1 MDMERIK
8 RALPKEAGGG
18 RRSTI
23 RMRSDVAE
31 VVVDCVLM
39 RRSFLEIAKRCAVD
53 IETLVRFRKKFITE
67 EVKRIV
73 LVEDQKAEANA
84 IDTALNEGQDE
95 IQTGLRSIIA
105 EQKAIIAT
113 LKDQDDLG
121 GALMGL
127 RDQAATYERLLK
139 SYTALKERTTIVLS
153 INENPEWSRLQN
165 VLRAVFANHPDAFDH
180 FQRLARQ
187 ECLRLE

>member
-1 MDMERIK
+1 MDMERIR
-8 RALPKEAGGG
+8 RALPKEGGQG

-31 VVVDCVLM
+31 VVVDCVLN
-39 RRSFLEIAKRCAVD
+39 RRPYLEIAKRCAVD
-53 IETLVRFRKKFITE
+53 VETLVRFRKKFITE

-73 LVEDQKAEANA
+73 LVEDQKAEAAA
-84 IDTALNEGQDE
+84 IDTAINEGQDE
-95 IQTGLRSIIA
+95 IQSGLRSIIA

-113 LKDQDDLG
+113 LKDNEDLG

-165 VLRAVFANHPDAFDH
+165 VLRAVFANHPDAFDD

-187 ECLRLE
+187 ERLRLE

>member
-8 RALPKEAGGG
+8 RALPKESGQG

-31 VVVDCVLM
+31 VVVDCVLN
-39 RRSFLEIAKRCAVD
+39 RRPYLEIAKRCAVD
-53 IETLVRFRKKFITE
+53 VETLVRFRKKFITE

-73 LVEDQKAEANA
+73 LVEDQKAEAAA
-84 IDTALNEGQDE
+84 IDTAINEGQDE
-95 IQTGLRSIIA
+95 IQSGLRSIIA

-113 LKDQDDLG
+113 LKDNEDLG

-165 VLRAVFANHPDAFDH
+165 VLRAVFANHPDAFDD

-187 ECLRLE
+187 ERLRLE

>member
-8 RALPKEAGGG
+8 RALPKEGGQG

-31 VVVDCVLM
+31 VVVDCVLN
-39 RRSFLEIAKRCAVD
+39 RRPYLEIAKRCAVD
-53 IETLVRFRKKFITE
+53 VETLVRFRKKFITD
-67 EVKRIV
+67 EVKKIV
-73 LVEDQKAEANA
+73 LVEDQKAEAAA
-84 IDTALNEGQDE
+84 IDTAINEGQDE
-95 IQTGLRSIIA
+95 IQSGLRSIIA

-113 LKDQDDLG
+113 LKDNEDLG

-165 VLRAVFANHPDAFDH
+165 VLRAVFANHPDAFDD
-180 FQRLARQ
+180 FQRMARQ
-187 ECLRLE
+187 ERLRLE

>member
-39 RRSFLEIAKRCAVD
+39 RRPFLEIAKRCAVD
-53 IETLVRFRKKFITE
+53 IETLVRFRKKFVTE

-105 EQKAIIAT
+105 EQKAIITT
-113 LKDQDDLG
+113 LKDQEDLG

-139 SYTALKERTTIVLS
+139 SYTALKERTTIVIPIQES
-153 INENPEWSRLQN
+153 PEWAKLQD
-165 VLRAVFANHPDAFDH
+165 VLFATFAAYPEAFEAFRA
-180 FQRLARQ
+180 LSK
-187 ECLRLE
+187 EKKLRLG

>member
-39 RRSFLEIAKRCAVD
+39 RRPFLEIAKRCAVD
-53 IETLVRFRKKFITE
+53 IETLVRFRKKFVTE

-84 IDTALNEGQDE
+84 IDTAVNEGQDE

-153 INENPEWSRLQN
+153 ISENPEWSRLQN
-165 VLRAVFANHPDAFDH
+165 VLRAVFANHPDAFDD

-187 ECLRLE
+187 ERLRLE

>member
-8 RALPKEAGGG
+8 RALPKEGGQG

-31 VVVDCVLM
+31 VVVDCVLN
-39 RRSFLEIAKRCAVD
+39 RRPFLDIAKRCAVD
-53 IETLVRFRKKFITE
+53 VETLVRFRKRFITD
-67 EVKRIV
+67 EVRRIV
-73 LVEDQKAEANA
+73 LVEDQKAESAFLDKSIN
-84 IDTALNEGQDE
+84 DGQDE
-95 IQTGLRSIIA
+95 IQSGLRSIIA
-105 EQKAIIAT
+105 EQKAIIST
-113 LKDQDDLG
+113 LKDNEDLG

-165 VLRAVFANHPDAFDH
+165 VLRAVFADHPDAFDD

-187 ECLRLE
+187 ERLRLE

>member
-8 RALPKEAGGG
+8 RALPKEGGQG

-31 VVVDCVLM
+31 VVVDCVLN
-39 RRSFLEIAKRCAVD
+39 RRPYLEIAKRCAVD
-53 IETLVRFRKKFITE
+53 VETLVRFRKKFITE

-73 LVEDQKAEANA
+73 LVEDQKAEAAA
-84 IDTALNEGQDE
+84 IDTAINEGQDE
-95 IQTGLRSIIA
+95 IQSGLRSIIA
-105 EQKAIIAT
+105 EQKKIIEQ
-113 LKDQDDLG
+113 LKDNEDLG

-127 RDQAATYERLLK
+127 RDQGATYERLLK

-165 VLRAVFANHPDAFDH
+165 VLRAVFANHPDAFDD

-187 ECLRLE
+187 ERLRLE

>member
-8 RALPKEAGGG
+8 RALPKEGGQG

-31 VVVDCVLM
+31 VVVDCVLN
-39 RRSFLEIAKRCAVD
+39 RRPFLEIAKRCAVD
-53 IETLVRFRKKFITE
+53 VETLVRFRKKFITE

-73 LVEDQKAEANA
+73 IVEDQKAEAAA
-84 IDTALNEGQDE
+84 IDTAVNEGQDE
-95 IQTGLRSIIA
+95 IQSGLRSIIA
-105 EQKAIIAT
+105 EQKKIIEQ
-113 LKDQDDLG
+113 LKDNEDLG

-127 RDQAATYERLLK
+127 RDQGATYERLLK

-165 VLRAVFANHPDAFDH
+165 VLRAVFANHPDAFDD
-180 FQRLARQ
+180 FQRMARQ
-187 ECLRLE
+187 ERLRLE

>member
-8 RALPKEAGGG
+8 RALPKEGGQG

-31 VVVDCVLM
+31 VVVDCVLN
-39 RRSFLEIAKRCAVD
+39 RRPFLEIAKRCAVD
-53 IETLVRFRKKFITE
+53 VETLVRFRKRFITD
-67 EVKRIV
+67 EVRKIV
-73 LVEDQKAEANA
+73 LVEDQKAEAA
-84 IDTALNEGQDE
+84 FIDTAINEGQDE
-95 IQTGLRSIIA
+95 IQSGLRSIIA

-113 LKDQDDLG
+113 LKDNEDLG
-121 GALMGL
+121 GALIGL

-165 VLRAVFANHPDAFDH
+165 VLRAVFANHPDAFDD
-180 FQRLARQ
+180 FQRMARQ
-187 ECLRLE
+187 ERLRLE